1 MLGVLRSEGVDLS
14 CRRGP
19 LYRFSVESLSA
30 TSKESEGFSLDSM
43 LPGHPESATAL
54 GPTFSPLLE
63 AANLNWPMV
72 VARVDHEIAS
82 VCFGA
87 PSACEVGVEAR
98 VQTHSGYRR
107 RGLGRAC
114 LVAWAQAVAQA
125 GAIPLA
131 QTEWANRGAC
141 AFAQNLG
148 LEIYGDSVCVDF

>member
-1 MLGVLRSEGVDLS
+1 MLAVLRSEGEDLS

-19 LYRFSVESLSA
+19 LYRFPVEAMAASQ
-30 TSKESEGFSLDSM
+30 KESGGFLLDSM
-43 LPGHPESATAL
+43 FPRHSGNTAAL

-63 AANLNWPMV
+63 AANPNWPMV
-72 VARVDHEIAS
+72 VARVDHEVVS

-87 PSACEVGVEAR
+87 PSAYEVGVEAR
-98 VQTHSGYRR
+98 VQTLSGHRR

-114 LVAWAQAVAQA
+114 LVAWGRVVAQA

-131 QTEWANRGAC
+131 QTEWENRGAC

-148 LEIYGDSVCVDF
+148 LEIYGDSVCVEF